1 MATQEEVLQAILD
14 NHGVISFRDLKE
26 YFGIGKSGSSWLP
39 QRLRSLENK
48 KLIYRLRIGSE
59 TFFIADPDLLE
70 FESRGR
76 PAGSIRI
83 NAFMEQKLLSVLKK
97 KKIMTKWQL
106 RTALGWDD
114 RTFGKYL
121 KSLLE
126 KNMIIE
132 WHTGTVTLYFTPDT
146 LNDIANQYY
155 EKLYSNFQC

>member
-1 MATQEEVLQAILD
+1 MATQEEVLQAIVE
-14 NHGVISFRDLKE
+14 NNGAVSFKQLKE
-26 YFGIGKSGSSWLP
+26 RFGIGKSGSSWLP

-48 KLIYRLRIGSE
+48 KLIYRLRIGNE

-83 NAFMEQKLLSVLKK
+83 NACMERKLLKVLRER
-97 KKIMTKWQL
+97 KILTKWQL
-106 RTALGWDD
+106 RVALGWDD
-114 RTFGKYL
+114 KTFSKYL

-126 KNMIIE
+126 KNMVIE

-146 LNDIANQYY
+146 LNDIINLYY